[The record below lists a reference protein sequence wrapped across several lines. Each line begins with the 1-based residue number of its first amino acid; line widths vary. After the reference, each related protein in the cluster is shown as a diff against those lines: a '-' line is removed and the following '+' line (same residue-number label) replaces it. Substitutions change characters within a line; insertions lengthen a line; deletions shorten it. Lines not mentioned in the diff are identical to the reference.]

1 MRTVFL
7 EMVSPNYC
15 TMLKEEFLQQLLNNL
30 YAAGQLEIYDY
41 TASTYSTSSEAFS
54 NLKSWTD
61 QLVRDKMATFTDA
74 QHTTLEITNY
84 GRYWIL
90 KGGYEN
96 FLKEGMHIKEHHKEH
111 EEEKFRKEKE
121 DLLEARLRLT
131 HYRLVGFWLTI
142 IISSIG
148 FLLSLYNLY
157 LLKWK

>member
-1 MRTVFL
+1 
-7 EMVSPNYC
+7 
-15 TMLKEEFLQQLLNNL
+15 MLKEEFLQKVLSDL
-30 YAAGQLEIYDY
+30 YEKGQLEIFDY
-41 TASTYSTSSEAFS
+41 TADIYTTNSDVFG
-54 NLKSWTD
+54 NLKTWTD
-61 QLVRDKMATFTDA
+61 QLVRDKMAMYVDE
-74 QHTTLEITNY
+74 QHTTLGITNF
-84 GRYWIL
+84 GRYWVL

-96 FLKEGMHIKEHHKEH
+96 FLKEGMNIKEHHKDR
-111 EEEKFRKEKE
+111 EEDKIRKEKE